1 MFQSLK
7 TFLVELH
14 NYIGTSEYNA
24 MIVHASSDI
33 CMVRKQIKVLDLL
46 MFLGHAKGSYRSI
59 ITK

>member
-1 MFQSLK
+1 MFQNLK
-7 TFLVELH
+7 TCLVELD

-46 MFLGHAKGSYRSI
+46 MFLGHAKGS
-59 ITK
+59 